1 MKIMNTNQSNPNT
14 DLTDDANIEHTLHRL
29 LTQANNHFDDTVK
42 IDGRSLDLGK
52 DLEQVMMDNLDCTD
66 IFDSDIASQ
75 KHLTLESLFND
86 EHNTDS
92 STLLEIQRSA
102 NDSLIGIDLDRHK
115 KGYTGKASLDKSTNQ
130 NNVHK
135 PDKEQKNYKIDK
147 PTIKK
152 KKSLLKTTNEPMLSP
167 ASLSPS
173 SSLASSDANES
184 HLKIESMITDITS
197 KIDSARQDIV
207 SATKPAKFTNEFTI
221 SQISEMK
228 ARIINTHKLLLNF
241 NFIKEGYARSCIQ
254 LKKTMDSLK
263 DSEIHRAH
271 LLVENDDLKQ
281 QILELTQKLNE
292 KSSKES

>member
-1 MKIMNTNQSNPNT
+1 MNTNQSNLNA
-14 DLTDDANIEHTLHRL
+14 DLSDDINIEHTLHRL
-29 LTQANNHFDDTVK
+29 LTQANDHFDDTVK
-42 IDGRSLDLGK
+42 IDGQSLDLEK
-52 DLEQVMMDNLDCTD
+52 DLEQVMMDNLGCTD
-66 IFDSDIASQ
+66 IFDSDIVSQ
-75 KHLTLESLFND
+75 KHLTLDSLFHD

-92 STLLEIQRSA
+92 DTLLEMQKSA
-102 NDSLIGIDLDRHK
+102 NDSLVGIDLDRHDC
-115 KGYTGKASLDKSTNQ
+115 GDDSTSKASSHNNTNQ
-130 NNVHK
+130 NTVHK
-135 PDKEQKNYKIDK
+135 TDREGKTYKIDK
-147 PTIKK
+147 PAIKK
-152 KKSLLKTTNEPMLSP
+152 KKIPLKITNETMLSP

-173 SSLASSDANES
+173 SSLASSDTNES

-207 SATKPAKFTNEFTI
+207 SATKPAKLTNEFTMN
-221 SQISEMK
+221 QISEMK

-281 QILELTQKLNE
+281 QILELTQTLNE
-292 KSSKES
+292 KKSEKI

>member
-1 MKIMNTNQSNPNT
+1 MSTNQSNSNA
-14 DLTDDANIEHTLHRL
+14 DLSDDANIEHTLHRL

-42 IDGRSLDLGK
+42 IDGQSLDLGK
-52 DLEQVMMDNLDCTD
+52 DLEQVMMDNLECTD
-66 IFDSDIASQ
+66 IFDSDISSQ
-75 KHLTLESLFND
+75 KHLTLESLFHD
-86 EHNTDS
+86 EHNTNS
-92 STLLEIQRSA
+92 STLLDMQKSA
-102 NDSLIGIDLDRHK
+102 NDSLVGIDLDSYNHK
-115 KGYTGKASLDKSTNQ
+115 KNNTDKASLHEITTQNSVHMTDKGL
-130 NNVHK
+130 
-135 PDKEQKNYKIDK
+135 KNYKIDK

-152 KKSLLKTTNEPMLSP
+152 KKSLLKTTNEPILSP

-173 SSLASSDANES
+173 SSLASSDTNES

-281 QILELTQKLNE
+281 QIVELTQKVNE
-292 KSSKES
+292 KSSKGS